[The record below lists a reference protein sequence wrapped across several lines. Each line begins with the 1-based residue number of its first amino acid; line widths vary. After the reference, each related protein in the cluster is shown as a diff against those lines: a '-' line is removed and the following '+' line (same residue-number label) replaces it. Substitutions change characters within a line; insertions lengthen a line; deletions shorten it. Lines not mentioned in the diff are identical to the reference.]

1 MVKVRQEQPLLVDGS
16 VNIEMWL
23 CKIGD
28 ARPEI
33 NLSRLRE
40 VCDLSEQAEGKAVAT
55 GGVWAEGHSS
65 FRMGLAMAEILNELY
80 VDEDGMVAAIIYRAV
95 RENQLTLN
103 HVKSSLGLTLLA
115 WLKVR

>member
-40 VCDLSEQAEGKAVAT
+40 VCDLSEQAEEKALAT
-55 GGVWAEGHSS
+55 GGLWTEGHSS
-65 FRMGLAMAEILNELY
+65 FRMGLGMAEILNELY
-80 VDEDGMVAAIIYRAV
+80 VDENGMVAAII
-95 RENQLTLN
+95 
-103 HVKSSLGLTLLA
+103 
-115 WLKVR
+115 